1 MDRPDKLA
9 VMVLLGFAEIR
20 YPQITLYTFNV
31 HTVDKVKLL
40 QVTFD
45 RIVLSWQMPQF
56 SASILKVRDGQ
67 DSEGGTQLKISSVG
81 LASMSRTFVGDEKG
95 TRKKNINR

>member
-9 VMVLLGFAEIR
+9 ETVLLGFAEIR
-20 YPQITLYTFNV
+20 FPQITLYTLNV

-40 QVTFD
+40 QVTLIFD
-45 RIVLSWQMPQF
+45 RIVLFWQMPQF
-56 SASILKVRDGQ
+56 SASTLKVRDGQ

-81 LASMSRTFVGDEKG
+81 LASMS
-95 TRKKNINR
+95 